1 MVPDDPDATL
11 WYREWTVDA
20 RRYVVAFDAQRYHLE
35 DSVQAKA
42 VQDIETWMATKN
54 TELAAAKRSRQ
65 RETLDRTVQDL
76 LRHKHLTD
84 IVQYHLMSLSIPRG
98 RTTVQS

>member
-20 RRYVVAFDAQRYHLE
+20 RRYVVAFDTQRYHLE
-35 DSVQAKA
+35 DTVQAKA
-42 VQDIETWMATKN
+42 VQDTEMWMATKN

-65 RETLDRTVQDL
+65 RETLGGVLYLIVPQDKTFPSSVPL
-76 LRHKHLTD
+76 N
-84 IVQYHLMSLSIPRG
+84 MS
-98 RTTVQS
+98 